1 MEIIG
6 PIMQMFSLCL
16 IRNEVEQSK
25 LVVTVVAW
33 LIEFFDVVKLN
44 LFILSVLAVR
54 IFLTNY
60 QPNYVG
66 FNYEPSELDRQ
77 R

>member
-1 MEIIG
+1 
-6 PIMQMFSLCL
+6 MQMFSLCL
-16 IRNEVEQSK
+16 IRNEPEQSK
-25 LVVTVVAW
+25 LVVTVVAS

-60 QPNYVG
+60 QT
-66 FNYEPSELDRQ
+66 
-77 R
+77 